1 MDRKEIDN
9 DIKTAENVSLET
21 ASALTEATS
30 TEAAS
35 PTEAAPAAPLQE
47 EKRED
52 DISSSD
58 LLKRLKANLA
68 ELDDIGVEDMP
79 VTAAEATET
88 GGETP
93 EIKKMPPAV
102 VTSTGAIRYYYRTMS
117 KAEHESRK
125 RRTAEGLT
133 PEAVKQ
139 GSDAVTGKPAKS
151 SGLFSGIFGKKA
163 DSAPETDISEEF
175 AGIDPELVET
185 AGEATESSE
194 SEGGE
199 LDKTDEQLMVALGM
213 EEELKQKVGEEKAK
227 EIEAETEAR
236 AQQADSEIAEITS
249 DNRFKFEYVSP
260 QQVKG
265 VFAYYRACYRGLI
278 WRIAVA
284 ILLMIGAFVHENIGL
299 FGGTLPKAIDA
310 STYPVIHIL
319 VGMQFL
325 VLAAA
330 LIWKPLYRSLKSMA
344 QAKPEPESLTLAV
357 IAVSLIYEIIMCFI
371 YGHLPANTVV
381 RTFNFAAIATVL
393 MTLVYELMNVQREVF
408 SFNIASSRIDKYVIA
423 RLEGEDED
431 TKRENELFA
440 DSLGGTGEM
449 FCVRQASFIE
459 DFFKR
464 VNTRP
469 SYYKSLNYILPAA
482 LIVGLIMFVYGL
494 FSPFSRQGVAASFM
508 GGYAAIMMVLPV
520 AGLFNFSFP
529 FFKAIKTAFSNGSTI
544 VGESSLDEYSA
555 GSAISFDDREVFPAD
570 RVKIKTIQVVGHMSI
585 DSAIYY
591 ASKIFGKTGG
601 PLDDALRSMTQGYR
615 VESRVELLE
624 IAENGINAVVDGSQV
639 LIGRADYMASGGIR
653 PINPEEDEEI
663 ESGGEVCVMY
673 MAVDDAI
680 AAKFKIQYIID
691 DDFESI
697 LQQLS
702 RAGMC
707 VGIRTFD
714 PNINDRMLSA
724 RVRTMRYPVRV
735 IKCRTTE
742 NRGKV
747 YERYSSGIL
756 SRSSVRELLMAQIYC
771 DRVLHAIRTNT
782 AVKIFAMAVGAAIT
796 ALVISLGLI
805 GSLNSLEVALFQ
817 FFWLIPMAIVSRL
830 LI

>member
-9 DIKTAENVSLET
+9 DIKTTEDVSPDSESQNLREET
-21 ASALTEATS
+21 KDA
-30 TEAAS
+30 
-35 PTEAAPAAPLQE
+35 
-47 EKRED
+47 

-58 LLKRLKANLA
+58 LLNRLKANLA
-68 ELDDIGVEDMP
+68 ELEDIGAEDIP
-79 VTAAEATET
+79 ISDEESVVTAKDVAEI
-88 GGETP
+88 G
-93 EIKKMPPAV
+93 KMPPAV
-102 VTSTGAIRYYYRTMS
+102 VTPTGAIRYHYIKMS
-117 KAEHESRK
+117 RADNENRK
-125 RRTAEGLT
+125 RKIAEAALPGQQDGG
-133 PEAVKQ
+133 V
-139 GSDAVTGKPAKS
+139 PAEKAS
-151 SGLFSGIFGKKA
+151 PIPGFFAGIFGRKTDSPSA
-163 DSAPETDISEEF
+163 DKSEEISDADPDLVK
-175 AGIDPELVET
+175 AGNTD
-185 AGEATESSE
+185 EAE
-194 SEGGE
+194 GE

-213 EEELKQKVGEEKAK
+213 EEELKQKVGEQKAK
-227 EIEAETEAR
+227 EIDAEVELK
-236 AQQADSEIAEITS
+236 AQQAESIIAEMTS
-249 DNRFKFEYVSP
+249 DNRSKFEYVAP
-260 QQVKG
+260 QQAKG

-278 WRIAVA
+278 WRVGVA
-284 ILLMIGAFVHENIGL
+284 ILLLIGAFVHENIGI
-299 FGGTLPKAIDA
+299 FGGSLPKAVDA
-310 STYPVIHIL
+310 ATYPVIHIL

-330 LIWKPLYRSLKSMA
+330 LIWKPLYRSLRSLA

-357 IAVSLIYEIIMCFI
+357 VAVSLVYEIIMCFI
-371 YGHLPANTVV
+371 YGYLPANTVV
-381 RTFNFAAIATVL
+381 RTFNFAAIATIL
-393 MTLVYELMNVQREVF
+393 MTLIYELMNVQREIY
-408 SFNIASSRIDKYVIA
+408 SFNVAASKKDKYVIA

-431 TKRENELFA
+431 TRRENELFA

-449 FCVRQASFIE
+449 FCVRQASFIN

-469 SYYKSLNYILPAA
+469 SYYKTLNYLIPAA
-482 LIVGLIMFVYGL
+482 LAVGLVMFVYGL
-494 FSPFSRQGVAASFM
+494 LSPFSRQGAAASFM

-520 AGLFNFSFP
+520 AGLFNYSYP
-529 FFKAIKTAFSNGSTI
+529 FYKASKAAFSTGSTI
-544 VGESSLDEYSA
+544 VGESSLDEYSV

-601 PLDDALRSMTQGYR
+601 PLDDALRSMTQGYQ

-624 IAENGINAVVDGSQV
+624 IAEDGINAVVDGSHV
-639 LIGRADYMASGGIR
+639 LIGRSEYMTANGIR

-673 MAVDDAI
+673 MAVNDAI
-680 AAKFKIQYIID
+680 AAKLKIQYIID

-747 YERYSSGIL
+747 YEHYSSGIL
-756 SRSSVRELLMAQIYC
+756 SRSSVRDLLMAQIYC
-771 DRVLHAIRTNT
+771 DRVLHTIRTNT

-817 FFWLIPMAIVSRL
+817 FFWLVPMGIVSRL

>member
-9 DIKTAENVSLET
+9 DIKTAEDVSLE
-21 ASALTEATS
+21 
-30 TEAAS
+30 
-35 PTEAAPAAPLQE
+35 TEAAPAIPQE
-47 EKRED
+47 ENKESD
-52 DISSSD
+52 VSSSD

-68 ELDDIGVEDMP
+68 ELADVGVEDLP
-79 VTAAEATET
+79 DAAAESAVI
-88 GGETP
+88 GEDGP
-93 EIKKMPPAV
+93 EIKKLPPAV
-102 VTSTGAIRYYYRTMS
+102 VTPTGSIRYYYRKMS
-117 KAEHESRK
+117 RAENENRK
-125 RRTAEGLT
+125 RRLT
-133 PEAVKQ
+133 EAAKQ
-139 GSDAVTGKPAKS
+139 PDAAVSAGKAPKTP
-151 SGLFSGIFGKKA
+151 GLFAGIFGKKTDSPAA
-163 DSAPETDISEEF
+163 DINEEISE
-175 AGIDPELVET
+175 ADPDLVKAFDAAAADET
-185 AGEATESSE
+185 
-194 SEGGE
+194 EGGE

-213 EEELKQKVGEEKAK
+213 EEELKQKVGEEKAR
-227 EIEAETEAR
+227 EIDAEVELK
-236 AQQADSEIAEITS
+236 AQQAESIIAEMTS
-249 DNRFKFEYVSP
+249 DNRSKFEYVAP

-265 VFAYYRACYRGLI
+265 IFAYYRACYRGLI
-278 WRIAVA
+278 WRVAVV

-299 FGGTLPKAIDA
+299 FGGSLPKALDA
-310 STYPVIHIL
+310 ATYPVIHIL

-330 LIWKPLYRSLKSMA
+330 LIWKPLYHSLRSMI

-357 IAVSLIYEIIMCFI
+357 VAVSLIYEIVMCFI
-371 YGHLPANTVV
+371 YGYLPANTVV
-381 RTFNFAAIATVL
+381 RTFNFAAIATIL
-393 MTLVYELMNVQREVF
+393 MTLIYELMNVQREIY
-408 SFNIASSRIDKYVIA
+408 SFNVAASKKDKYVIA

-449 FCVRQASFIE
+449 FCVRQASFIN

-464 VNTRP
+464 INTRP
-469 SYYKSLNYILPAA
+469 SYYKTLNYLIPAA
-482 LIVGLIMFVYGL
+482 LAVGLVMFVYGL
-494 FSPFSRQGVAASFM
+494 LSPFSRQGAAASFM
-508 GGYAAIMMVLPV
+508 GGYAAIMMVLPI
-520 AGLFNFSFP
+520 AGLFNYSYP
-529 FFKAIKTAFSNGSTI
+529 FYKASKAAFSNGSTI
-544 VGESSLDEYSA
+544 VGESSLDEYSV

-601 PLDDALRSMTQGYR
+601 PLDDALRSMTQGYQ
-615 VESRVELLE
+615 VETRGELLE
-624 IAENGINAVVDGSQV
+624 IAEDGINAVIDGSHV
-639 LIGRADYMASGGIR
+639 LIGRGEYMTANGIR

-673 MAVDDAI
+673 MAVNDAI

-747 YERYSSGIL
+747 YDHYSSGIL

-771 DRVLHAIRTNT
+771 DRVLHTIRTNT